1 MDILVF
7 REKIIEGLLAA
18 KNDETNLD
26 VDTEDDNVNDSAN
39 DNQSKKKRK
48 RGKSTHRINRYEGSA
63 RTSRKRCG
71 ECYKNIQKKKGSK
84 EARAKASKVLTFC
97 EDCDGKPA
105 MCIPCFKKFHE

>member
-39 DNQSKKKRK
+39 DNQSKKK
-48 RGKSTHRINRYEGSA
+48 
-63 RTSRKRCG
+63 
-71 ECYKNIQKKKGSK
+71 
-84 EARAKASKVLTFC
+84 
-97 EDCDGKPA
+97 
-105 MCIPCFKKFHE
+105 